1 MNLTLRNSIIVV
13 IVVMAISSLFI
24 FGRRSPIIQPLPFS
38 HNLHIDEVGLEC
50 IDCHLRVEDHQRA
63 TLPALEVCQDCHSE
77 ELTETALEKQLLA
90 YTTSDQA
97 IPWRRIYTV
106 PDHVYFSHRRHVTS
120 GNLDCQLCHG
130 AVAEMTEP
138 AKYPVIEVT
147 MDNCTECHSE
157 RQITNDCL
165 ACHR

>member
-1 MNLTLRNSIIVV
+1 
-13 IVVMAISSLFI
+13 MAISALFSLSL
-24 FGRRSPIIQPLPFS
+24 RSRAIIQPVPFS
-38 HNLHIDEVGLEC
+38 HNLHIDEVDLEC
-50 IDCHLRVEDHQRA
+50 TDCHLRVEDHQRA

-77 ELTETALEKQLLA
+77 ELTETALEEQLLA

-138 AKYPVIEVT
+138 AKYPVVEVT
-147 MDNCTECHSE
+147 MDNCMECHSE